1 LSGEETGGWDRRVRR
16 CVRIARASS
25 CTGVKVVWLARLD
38 GVGVVGVLDI
48 AAAGDI

>member
-1 LSGEETGGWDRRVRR
+1 M
-16 CVRIARASS
+16 ARASS
-25 CTGVKVVWLARLD
+25 CTELNVVWLARLD